1 MTPAVQLEELSFR
14 YGEREAL
21 AGVSLTVEPGEC
33 FGLLGPNGS
42 GKSTLFRILSTL
54 LPPRRGRALVCG
66 YDVSTDRALVRR
78 RIGVVFQSPSLDLH
92 LTGRENLRC
101 AGKLYGMSGSAL
113 ASRIDQCLEWFGV
126 RDRADE
132 LVKSLSGGLRR
143 RVEIAKCLLHAPA
156 VLLLDEPSTGLDPS
170 ARREMWPYLDRV
182 REQSGTTVLLTTHHL
197 DEADRC
203 GRLAILD
210 RGRVVALGTPDAL
223 KQHVGRACITIDA
236 EDAAMLRDRLN
247 EQLGMEPSL
256 VGRRLRIECV
266 NGPAILGDVARACGG
281 AARSITLGPATLEDV
296 FIHETG
302 RPFEGDSSDR
312 ELGDV

>member
-1 MTPAVQLEELSFR
+1 MTPAVQIDNLSFQ
-14 YGEREAL
+14 YGKREAL
-21 AGVSLTVEPGEC
+21 AGVSLTVQPGEC

-54 LPPRRGRALVCG
+54 LPPRIGRALICG
-66 YDVSTDRALVRR
+66 HDVVKERALVRR

-101 AGKLYGMSGSAL
+101 AGKLYGLSGARL
-113 ASRIDQCLEWFGV
+113 ERRMDECLEWFNV
-126 RDRADE
+126 RDRADD

-182 REQSGTTVLLTTHHL
+182 REQGGTTVLLTTHHL

-210 RGRVVALGTPDAL
+210 RGRAAAMGTPREL
-223 KQHVGRACITIDA
+223 KHRVGRACITIDA
-236 EDAAMLRDRLN
+236 NDAAQLGIQLR
-247 EQLGMEPSL
+247 EQLKIEASL
-256 VGRRLRIECV
+256 VGQRLRIEYA
-266 NGPAILGDVARACGG
+266 GGMPTIDEIARACGD

-302 RPFEGDSSDR
+302 RPFQDDATEPEPAHG
-312 ELGDV
+312 

>member
-1 MTPAVQLEELSFR
+1 MIPAVQVENLSFR

-21 AGVSLTVEPGEC
+21 AGVSLTVQPGEC

-54 LPPRRGRALVCG
+54 LPPRSGRASVCG
-66 YDVSTDRALVRR
+66 HDVATDRALVRR
-78 RIGVVFQSPSLDLH
+78 QIGVVFQSPSLDLH

-101 AGKLYGMSGSAL
+101 AGRLYGMSRSQL
-113 ASRIDQCLEWFGV
+113 ESRIDACMEWFGV
-126 RDRADE
+126 RDRAGD

-182 REQSGTTVLLTTHHL
+182 REQSGTAVVLTTHHL
-197 DEADRC
+197 DEGDRC
-203 GRLAILD
+203 DRLAILD
-210 RGRVVALGTPDAL
+210 RGRIVALGSPREL
-223 KQHVGRACITIDA
+223 KQRVGNVCITIDA
-236 EDAAMLRDRLN
+236 DDAA
-247 EQLGMEPSL
+247 QLGSALRERLQIKPIII
-256 VGRRLRIECV
+256 GHRLRIECAD
-266 NGPAILGDVARACGG
+266 GAAILGEIARVCGG
-281 AARSITLGPATLEDV
+281 SARSITLGPATLEDV

-302 RPFEGDSSDR
+302 RPFQR
-312 ELGDV
+312 EATEPELAHG

>member
-1 MTPAVQLEELSFR
+1 VTPAVQLEDLSFR

-21 AGVSLTVEPGEC
+21 AGVSLTVQPSEC

-54 LPPRRGRALVCG
+54 LPPRGGRALVCG
-66 YDVSTDRALVRR
+66 HDVSNEQALVRR

-101 AGKLYGMSGSAL
+101 AGNLYGMSGSAL
-113 ASRIDQCLEWFGV
+113 AARIDECLEWVGV

-132 LVKSLSGGLRR
+132 RVKSLSGGLRR

-170 ARREMWPYLDRV
+170 ARRELWPYLGRV
-182 REQSGTTVLLTTHHL
+182 CEQGTTVLLTTHHL

-203 GRLAILD
+203 GRLVILD
-210 RGRVVALGTPDAL
+210 RGRVVALGTPLEL
-223 KQHVGRACITIDA
+223 KQRVGRACITIEADDA
-236 EDAAMLRDRLN
+236 THTASQLRD
-247 EQLGMEPSL
+247 QLKIESTL
-256 VGRRLRIECV
+256 VGPRLRIEIAE
-266 NGPAILGDVARACGG
+266 GMPALDAIARVCGTS
-281 AARSITLGPATLEDV
+281 ARSITLGPATLEDV

-302 RPFEGDSSDR
+302 RLFHDDGALQERSD
-312 ELGDV
+312 G